1 MTIDV
6 SNGKPFG
13 EYAAMDA
20 IASGDK
26 FLASK
31 ADGTGTK
38 SATADLLKAF
48 VIGDISGLTTDDK
61 TDIVTAINEIVTNI
75 STAKKQIEAL
85 NEILK
90 NYSGAGVHNG
100 IYRGKYLGSSV
111 TSDQWAAIKAG
122 TFDDLYIGDYWTIN
136 GVNWRIAAF
145 NYYLH
150 TGDTEC
156 TVNHVTIVPDTALY
170 NAQMNTSNVV
180 TGAYVGSAMYTS
192 NLASAKS
199 TINSAFGSGHI
210 LNHRNLFA
218 NAVTNGYETGIAW
231 YDSTVELMTEQN
243 LYGGEIFTDRIQGT
257 NWAAHHTVDK
267 SQYPLFAMDP
277 TKINI
282 RADYWL
288 RNVASSTGFALC
300 SANGNAADYFASD
313 SYGVRP
319 AFSIYQS

>member
-20 IASGDK
+20 VASGDK

-38 SATADLLKAF
+38 STTADLLKKF
-48 VIGDISGLTTDDK
+48 IIGDISGLTTDDK
-61 TDIVTAINEIVTNI
+61 DNVVA
-75 STAKKQIEAL
+75 AL
-85 NEILK
+85 NELVTKIGTNSDKISDMAEILT
-90 NYSGAGVHNG
+90 NYNNAGFHNSV
-100 IYRGKYLGSSV
+100 YRGKYLGSSV
-111 TSDQWAAIKAG
+111 TDDQYSAIRSGKF
-122 TFDDLYIGDYWTIN
+122 TDMYIGDYWTIG

-145 NYYLH
+145 DYYYN
-150 TGDTEC
+150 TGDTAC
-156 TVNHVTIVPDTALY
+156 TTHHVTIVPDTALY

-192 NLASAKS
+192 NLATAKA
-199 TINSAFGSGHI
+199 TINSAFGSDHV

-243 LYGGEIFTDRIQGT
+243 LYGGEIFTDRVQGT
-257 NWAAHHTVDK
+257 NWATHHTVDK

-288 RNVASSTGFALC
+288 RNVAFSTTFAVC
-300 SANGNAADYFASD
+300 SAFGVANYWYASASLD
-313 SYGVRP
+313 VRP
-319 AFSIYQS
+319 AFSIY

>member
-1 MTIDV
+1 MSTISIQTRKFADLTEIT
-6 SNGKPFG
+6 SAPDSAMLIIHDGNGVKK
-13 EYAAMDA
+13 
-20 IASGDK
+20 ISTK
-26 FLASK
+26 NLK
-31 ADGTGTK
+31 ADIK
-38 SATADLLKAF
+38 ALIDTAQNTL
-48 VIGDISGLTTDDK
+48 
-61 TDIVTAINEIVTNI
+61 N
-75 STAKKQIEAL
+75 QIT
-85 NEILK
+85 
-90 NYSGAGVHNG
+90 YPGAAHNRTF
-100 IYRGKYLGSSV
+100 RGKNLGSSV
-111 TSDQWAAIKAG
+111 TSAQWAAIKAG

-150 TGDTEC
+150 VGDTEC

-199 TINSAFGSGHI
+199 IINSAFGSGHI
-210 LNHRNLFA
+210 LNHRSLFA
-218 NAVTNGYETGIAW
+218 NAATNGYESGIAW
-231 YDSTVELMTEQN
+231 RDSTVELMTEQN

-257 NWAAHHTVDK
+257 NWATHHTVDK
-267 SQYPLFAMDP
+267 SQYPLFAIDP

-288 RNVASSTGFALC
+288 RNVANSTNFAFC
-300 SANGNAADYFASD
+300 SASGQADGDYGAST
-313 SYGVRP
+313 SFGVRP